1 MELHLRQ
8 LSSPHWVSKL
18 SGCDPPA
25 CATFPNRGED
35 SLWVVTV
42 TGAEVSIVSPDE
54 PPPHAASTEGP
65 WTVFEVAGPLDFS
78 LVGIINTLTGP
89 LVAAGVPVFV
99 VSTFDTDYLLTAH
112 DKSAEA
118 AAAWL
123 AAGVV
128 VTTPPAS

>member
-1 MELHLRQ
+1 M
-8 LSSPHWVSKL
+8 
-18 SGCDPPA
+18 
-25 CATFPNRGED
+25 
-35 SLWVVTV
+35 
-42 TGAEVSIVSPDE
+42 SPDE

-128 VTTPPAS
+128 VTTPPAN